1 MVGTSIRVSGQL
13 FLASSGW
20 SSEVVMTTFILSA
33 EKGYSLG

>member
-1 MVGTSIRVSGQL
+1 MVGTSTRVFGLL
-13 FLASSGW
+13 FLANSGR